1 MTKISEETEITISL
15 KGLVAF
21 LAISLTVVVTYFET
35 TEELH
40 LLQTEVAILKDDLSE
55 VQSNIRELALR
66 EMNDG

>member
-40 LLQTEVAILKDDLSE
+40 LLQTEVMILKDDLAE
-55 VQSNIRELALR
+55 AQNNIRELALR